1 MLFVVGAV
9 VSGSA
14 GALGD
19 PGYPW
24 QSLHAAVGGPQE
36 LCVALPILAF
46 GFQVGCT
53 WSSLCHWWACCVGRL
68 HQVQ

>member
-53 WSSLCHWWACCVGRL
+53 
-68 HQVQ
+68 